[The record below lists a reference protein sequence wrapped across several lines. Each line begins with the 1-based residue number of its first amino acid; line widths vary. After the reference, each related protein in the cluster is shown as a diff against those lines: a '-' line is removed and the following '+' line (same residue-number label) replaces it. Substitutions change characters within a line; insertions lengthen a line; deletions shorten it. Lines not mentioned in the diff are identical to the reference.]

1 MLNNKS
7 FLPNLAVRRPVTII
21 VTLLAIV
28 VGTLAWRRAA
38 EADKADAAV
47 LMNRGLQAL
56 DAGDLAAAGPWFQ
69 RTIDEFSSTQA
80 AGEAVYML
88 GAIAL
93 REGKFEEAESRFEET
108 VHAGLESGFITAAA
122 HAGLG
127 LCLEQK
133 QDFAGAARE
142 YSTAGLTFEDN
153 FNAPAHL
160 LAAALC
166 WERAGKL
173 DEAKPLLERIV
184 EKYKDSTEK
193 TRAEQ
198 ILRRLEFEA
207 K

>member
-1 MLNNKS
+1 MNLNATRIKDDDDHDAFMENALRAAD
-7 FLPNLAVRRPVTII
+7 FATRNRTPMIIAVV
-21 VTLLAIV
+21 VLLAIV

-122 HAGLG
+122 VST
-127 LCLEQK
+127 
-133 QDFAGAARE
+133 FARGTSRVN
-142 YSTAGLTFEDN
+142 SRT
-153 FNAPAHL
+153 
-160 LAAALC
+160 
-166 WERAGKL
+166 
-173 DEAKPLLERIV
+173 
-184 EKYKDSTEK
+184 
-193 TRAEQ
+193 
-198 ILRRLEFEA
+198 
-207 K
+207 